1 MISIY
6 DSVALCDGWGSHCAT
21 GRGRA
26 VRRVPVAL
34 CDPARRVINILPE
47 LGKYGFVALWR
58 RFWQGKL
65 VKVGEDSAAFLA
77 SARYPFEKTF
87 LFEGIQTS
95 DDCYTMKMRLPGERL
110 YRWKVCGDSPPSHL
124 GVPFAEACGAE
135 TRRLWSHGGTEEV
148 FSADWQRHFSI
159 RC

>member
-1 MISIY
+1 MIVSR
-6 DSVALCDGWGSHCAT
+6 CAT

-65 VKVGEDSAAFLA
+65 VKVGEDSTAFLA
-77 SARYPFEKTF
+77 SARYPLEIAF
-87 LFEGIQTS
+87 LFQRIKAS
-95 DDCYTMKMRLPGERL
+95 HN
-110 YRWKVCGDSPPSHL
+110 KVHL
-124 GVPFAEACGAE
+124 GTVPFPASGKKDVGLGKTDGAGLQD
-135 TRRLWSHGGTEEV
+135 R
-148 FSADWQRHFSI
+148 
-159 RC
+159 